1 MKDQRKKWSD
11 EEHIKMNNGTHNIIN
26 NFDDIADKFY
36 LPRIVEGSLRTE
48 IAIHSAF
55 FSQQPYAQDEIDK
68 TWIAFLNRGI
78 YHRPFSRV
86 TLLARVQNAWYSLK
100 EVSSM
105 LHASE
110 KTCRN
115 IFAECRDLEM
125 VDHKYEGNRLVIQ
138 SSQRGIDMYY
148 RYVKSLYD
156 VHNPMRKEYLKNIQE
171 YQRLKKWGTYLEGS
185 SKKFT

>member
-1 MKDQRKKWSD
+1 MRQSD
-11 EEHIKMNNGTHNIIN
+11 NIIKN

-48 IAIHSAF
+48 IAIHTAF
-55 FSQQPYAQDEIDK
+55 HSHQAYAEDDIDK
-68 TWIAFLNRGI
+68 TWITFLNRGI

-86 TLLARVQNAWYSLK
+86 TLLAKVQNAWYTIQ

-105 LHASE
+105 LHANE
-110 KTCRN
+110 KTVRN
-115 IFAECRDLEM
+115 IFAECRDLKM

-138 SSQRGIDMYY
+138 SSQRGLDMYY

-171 YQRLKKWGTYLEGS
+171 YQRLKKWKTYLEDPS
-185 SKKFT
+185 TSMV

>member
-1 MKDQRKKWSD
+1 MRELHD
-11 EEHIKMNNGTHNIIN
+11 NINN
-26 NFDDIADKFY
+26 NFDGIADKFY

-55 FSQQPYAQDEIDK
+55 HSDQAYAQDDIDK

-86 TLLARVQNAWYSLK
+86 ALLAKVQNAWYTLR

-115 IFAECRDLEM
+115 IFAECRDLQM

-138 SSQRGIDMYY
+138 SSQKGLDMYY

-156 VHNPMRKEYLKNIQE
+156 VRNPMRKEYLKNIQE
-171 YQRLKKWGTYLEGS
+171 YQRLKKWKHYLEDPS
-185 SKKFT
+185 TIMD